1 MIKETR
7 EQRKAREKEEAKRLA
22 DETLARMK
30 ERSDARKEAIRETTE
45 SWTFEK
51 LMTLLVI
58 AVTFII
64 FYVGITTITT
74 ARGEKIQYTRDI
86 EALKNEILD
95 VRAEIDSTIVEPID
109 TELVIDTLNNAHTI
123 GEEVAKAQNT
133 YKDLYKR
140 VDEAPTEADVVLVLD
155 DITAHAKD
163 CEKYFTTTEP
173 RKCWYEVTNV
183 DYEWVF
189 ESSYDFSGESMP
201 VLWTCRDKATGELL
215 AYSTGVYNVVS
226 GTFGNIELAY
236 TLKGNEYKGALVTGD
251 TSVFGDEELSTD
263 TDASEETE
271 TGADT
276 SEDPVTGVDP
286 VTNPSA
292 EEGNE

>member
-51 LMTLLVI
+51 LMTLVMI
-58 AVTFII
+58 AITFII

-74 ARGEKIQYTRDI
+74 ANGEKAQYTRDI
-86 EALKNEILD
+86 ESLKNEILD
-95 VRAEIDSTIVEPID
+95 IRAEIDRTIVEPID
-109 TELVIDTLNNAHTI
+109 TELVIDTLNNAHDI
-123 GEEVAKAQNT
+123 GAEVANAQNT

-140 VDEAPTEADVVLVLD
+140 VDTAASETDLVLALD

-215 AYSTGVYNVVS
+215 AYATGVYNVVS
-226 GTFGNIELAY
+226 GEFGNVELAY
-236 TLKGNEYKGALVTGD
+236 TLKGKEYKGELVTAGETD
-251 TSVFGDEELSTD
+251 TNVFGDEEVSTD
-263 TDASEETE
+263 TDASQ
-271 TGADT
+271 
-276 SEDPVTGVDP
+276 DPVTGVDP
-286 VTNPSA
+286 VTTPSA